1 MSVHCRNLK
10 WYYDLDI
17 RVHTHIY
24 SNYYYFD
31 HRKDVFARVGG
42 ASYERN
48 VSTDAMIV
56 LHSGNIIGDNIW
68 LWRAG
73 EAVAHVFSNDD
84 A

>member
-1 MSVHCRNLK
+1 M
-10 WYYDLDI
+10 
-17 RVHTHIY
+17 THSRIFEY
-24 SNYYYFD
+24 SFIFIQIIYYFD
-31 HRKDVFARVGG
+31 HRIDVFARVGG